1 MKAETKK
8 KKGNSEVWR
17 RFKKNKTAMVGLAV
31 LAIFL
36 VLIVFA
42 DLIADYEEVALGQH
56 LDNTLQPPGNGHIFG
71 TDEYGRDIFARVIHG
86 GRYSLLLGIGTTA
99 VSIII
104 ASIIGA
110 LTAYYGGWI
119 DSVVMRL
126 LDMVMGIPLLLL
138 AICISSALGGGLRNL
153 AIAISI
159 SLVPQFTRVIR
170 SVVLNISGV
179 EYIEA
184 AKAYGT
190 SDWKIIV
197 SQIIPNAMGPIIV
210 QATMSVANVI
220 LSATA
225 LSYLGLGMQPPTPE
239 WGSMLSDG
247 KEFMRYSPYV
257 VIFPGLAIVLSALS
271 LNLVGDGL
279 RDALDPKLKD

>member
-1 MKAETKK
+1 M
-8 KKGNSEVWR
+8 
-17 RFKKNKTAMVGLAV
+17 
-31 LAIFL
+31 
-36 VLIVFA
+36 
-42 DLIADYEEVALGQH
+42 
-56 LDNTLQPPGNGHIFG
+56 
-71 TDEYGRDIFARVIHG
+71 
-86 GRYSLLLGIGTTA
+86 
-99 VSIII
+99 SIII

-247 KEFMRYSPYV
+247 KAFMRYSPYV